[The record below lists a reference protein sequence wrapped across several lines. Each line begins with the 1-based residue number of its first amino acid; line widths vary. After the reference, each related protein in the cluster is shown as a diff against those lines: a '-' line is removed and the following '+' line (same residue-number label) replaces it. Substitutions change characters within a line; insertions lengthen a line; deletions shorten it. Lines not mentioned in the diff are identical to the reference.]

1 MFLMISTLLVL
12 LLAGAPIGVA
22 LAGSSALYAV
32 VIAGMDPIAIGQ
44 SFFFQL
50 NSLTLLTIPF
60 FILAGFLM
68 EKFGLVKRLFDFAE
82 AILGWIPGGMG
93 IAAVFTCIMFAA
105 MSGSSAAMASA
116 MSLIVI
122 PAMVKRGYPRS
133 MAAGIVAVGGGIGLL
148 IPPSISLIIFGIVT
162 ETSIPRLFLAG
173 VFPGLLLGT
182 GMMIV
187 VIISAVIYK
196 LGRSPFQLR
205 HAMKALWT
213 ALPALGMPGV
223 VLGGLYGGVFTPSEA
238 AAVAVG
244 YAFIFGIFESRT
256 RVFHDAYEAGRN
268 ALNLSTMIFFLL
280 GTVGMFKYVAANEF
294 WPQKAA
300 SWIIDLGLT
309 QTSFLL
315 AFAALLFVL
324 GMFVDGTSM
333 ILLTV
338 PIVFPV
344 SVALDISPLHMAVIS
359 VMGVEI
365 GSVTP
370 PIGFTLFAV
379 SGVAGVP
386 IPELLRGAAPYFASD
401 VTVWVILIFF
411 PWFSTYLPSVL
422 M

>member
-1 MFLMISTLLVL
+1 MILLISTLLVL

-32 VIAGMDPIAIGQ
+32 TVAGMDPIAVGQ

-50 NSLTLLTIPF
+50 NSTALLTIPF

-82 AILGWIPGGMG
+82 ALLGWIPGGMG

-122 PAMVKRGYPRS
+122 PAMVRRGYPRQ

-173 VFPGLLLGT
+173 VIPGLMLGA
-182 GMMIV
+182 GMMAV
-187 VIISAVIYK
+187 VVISAVVYK
-196 LGRSPFQLR
+196 LGREPFVAKQAL
-205 HAMKALWT
+205 KAFWV
-213 ALPALGMPGV
+213 ALPALGMPAI

-238 AAVAVG
+238 AAVAVA
-244 YAFIFGIFESRT
+244 YAFLVGLFVSKW
-256 RVFHDAYEAGRN
+256 RVLHDAYEAGRN

-280 GTVGMFKYVAANEF
+280 GAVGMFKYVAANEF

-300 SWIIDLGLT
+300 GAIIDLGLPPLG
-309 QTSFLL
+309 FLL
-315 AFAALLFVL
+315 AFAGLLLIL
-324 GMFVDGTSM
+324 GMFLDGTSM

-338 PIVFPV
+338 PVVFPV
-344 SVALDISPLHMAVIS
+344 SIALDISPMHLAVIA
-359 VMGVEI
+359 VMGVELA
-365 GSVTP
+365 SVTP
-370 PIGFTLFAV
+370 PVGFTLFAV
-379 SGVAGVP
+379 SGVANIP

-401 VTVWVILIFF
+401 MTIFTILIFV
-411 PWFSTYLPSVL
+411 PWFSTYLPSL
-422 M
+422 L